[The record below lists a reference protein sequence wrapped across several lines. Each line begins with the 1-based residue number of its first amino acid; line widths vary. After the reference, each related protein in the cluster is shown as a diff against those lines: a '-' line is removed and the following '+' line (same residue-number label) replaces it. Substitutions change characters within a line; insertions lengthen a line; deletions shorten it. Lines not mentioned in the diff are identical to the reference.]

1 MLRAPIFALEIKQ
14 QMYNNL
20 KRKNMN
26 TIITAATLFTMF
38 FNSAKTTIAGSDYY
52 YNADIHDNQVCM
64 LDVYQQDDFKMLS
77 RKMEYRFT
85 YDDQNRLVSK
95 EAYKWDPFM
104 MEWSHYYRMNFSYT
118 DDGYAIEVSDW
129 NYMTKTY
136 DAVKEIRL
144 SYRRRRHCIGKQLQ
158 MEFTA
163 QRLRLHWHN
172 QNQDSHCWQ
181 DSANGG

>member
-1 MLRAPIFALEIKQ
+1 
-14 QMYNNL
+14 
-20 KRKNMN
+20 MN

-95 EAYKWDPFM
+95 EAYKWNPLM

-136 DAVKEIRL
+136 DAVKEKSVYHIEGDDIA
-144 SYRRRRHCIGKQLQ
+144 SISNYKWNSRHNDFV
-158 MEFTA
+158 FTGTIK
-163 QRLRLHWHN
+163 
-172 QNQDSHCWQ
+172 NQDSALLAKILQ
-181 DSANGG
+181 MQG